1 VPKPI
6 RPGYQRSSPLR
17 RIFVSED
24 DVAAARKVLEVLT
37 SEATPQP
44 HEGNQTP
51 TTDGPSRSVGTQKAR
66 QMLAFRQRRIEQLG
80 LQAEPPFAL
89 LVALYVNEHWEPY
102 LTSTRL
108 TQLAWVGMSSTLRWI
123 DKLLAEGLIEH
134 SDDPEDLRKI
144 KVSLSALGRAKL
156 DALFQDHPEGGES
169 EP

>member
-1 VPKPI
+1 
-6 RPGYQRSSPLR
+6 
-17 RIFVSED
+17 
-24 DVAAARKVLEVLT
+24 
-37 SEATPQP
+37 
-44 HEGNQTP
+44 
-51 TTDGPSRSVGTQKAR
+51 
-66 QMLAFRQRRIEQLG
+66 MLAFRQRRIEQLG

-89 LVALYVNEHWEPY
+89 LVALYVNEQWEPY